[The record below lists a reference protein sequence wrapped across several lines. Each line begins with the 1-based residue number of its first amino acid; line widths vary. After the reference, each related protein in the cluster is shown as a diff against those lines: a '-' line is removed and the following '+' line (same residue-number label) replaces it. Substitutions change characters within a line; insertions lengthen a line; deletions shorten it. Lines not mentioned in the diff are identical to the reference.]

1 MGRGGCYLVG
11 AGEAYE
17 MLRATL
23 RQQPQLGEELVR
35 LGARG
40 LRLMP
45 TDCVTWALH
54 CRRAEGWQ

>member
-1 MGRGGCYLVG
+1 MLFGG

-45 TDCVTWALH
+45 TDCVTWGLH